1 MMTPIRLQGL
11 EGLELKAND
20 PEQRMLISG
29 VNWQQYETLLK
40 HLEDSSSY
48 RITYLDGM
56 LEIMAP
62 SRRHEVSKKNIVRL
76 IEAYLEDAEIDFWGL
91 GSTTLRKQE
100 KEAGKEP
107 DECFCL
113 FTDKEFPDLAIEVVL
128 TSGSLKVLEVYKR
141 LGTQEVWFWQDN
153 QIKIYAL
160 SENGEYN
167 LIPKSALLPD
177 LNIELLSQYIN
188 YPNPRLAVKEFRSQ
202 LSQNSQL

>member
-40 HLEDSSSY
+40 HLENSSSY

-62 SRRHEVSKKNIVRL
+62 SRRHEVSKEDIGRL
-76 IEAYLEDAEIDFWGL
+76 VEAYLEYAEIDFWGL

-107 DECFCL
+107 DKCFCL

-153 QIKIYAL
+153 QLKIYAL
-160 SENGEYN
+160 SENDEYI

-177 LNIELLSQYIN
+177 LNLDLLSQYIN
-188 YPNPRLAVKEFRSQ
+188 HPNPRLAVKEFRSQ
-202 LSQNSQL
+202 LSKNSQL